1 MTDVFYIQTFVRE
14 KDLLYSLLYS
24 KMIVDQQYGHNT
36 HTHTQKLLS
45 HHLCMDYILGS
56 DI

>member
-24 KMIVDQQYGHNT
+24 KMIVDQQYDHNT
-36 HTHTQKLLS
+36 HTQKKLLS